1 MVDGLRAGVA
11 WDHDRA
17 ASRAWTGAR
26 QGREMQV
33 KESGVRVWDEG
44 PEPTWMVMGRRMS
57 QSQSPQGR
65 LWAPVRVSGVRR

>member
-1 MVDGLRAGVA
+1 MVSGLGLLGITTGRPAGL
-11 WDHDRA
+11 
-17 ASRAWTGAR
+17 GQGLG

-65 LWAPVRVSGVRR
+65 LWAPVRVSVA